1 MATYHERIR
10 EDLQDF
16 DFKKLLADS
25 NWGVLNN
32 RPQPIPG
39 VEWNQA
45 PIAEMNGVRIY
56 EVTPRSGLATLPDAK
71 TRAEI
76 HNHIETMRARENLVI
91 FTDAVQAKDR
101 TQSLWYW
108 VKYDGKKKNPR
119 EHLYLKGQ
127 PGDLFLSKIDSLYI
141 SIDEMRPDG
150 TIPLADAVKKLSTS
164 MDVERVTKQFYND
177 FSSLRLDFTE
187 LIEGIE
193 KEADRQWYASVLLNR
208 LMFIYFLQ
216 KKGFIQNNRRYLDDK
231 LEESK
236 RRGADRYYA
245 EFLTALFFE
254 GFAKPK
260 DQRSDEAKRLLG
272 DIRYLNGGLFL
283 PHQLELHYPKIRI
296 PDQAFENVLAL
307 FGHYTWYLDDTPGAA
322 DNEINPDVLGY
333 IFEKYINQKAFGAYY
348 TRTEITSY
356 LCEKTIN
363 DVVVDKVNK
372 ASARQYEDIGD
383 ILLRLD
389 ADLCRTLLQ
398 ILPKLSI
405 LDPACGSGAFLV
417 AAMKEML
424 RLYGAIFGRIET
436 LTDPYLLGELKR
448 IRTEHSSIN
457 YYIRKRI
464 ITDNLYGVDIM
475 EEATEIARLRL
486 FLFLVSAA
494 QTIDQLEPLPN
505 IDFNIMCGNS
515 LIGLLSVDPTR
526 FDREDGAQSLLQ
538 RAHAANYATALD
550 EKNHLLTI
558 YRDPDNKLPV
568 DAKQQTDILATLRAE
583 IEAHK
588 GQAYETLNDILL
600 QDFQGL
606 KIRYEQAQPSG
617 KAKKRPLTIE
627 DIKALDPFHWGYEF
641 DEIMGIR
648 GGFDVI
654 IANPPWEIFKPNSKE
669 FFAEYSDVVTKK
681 NMRIEDFEKEQKR
694 LLQDP
699 EIRVAWLDYLSRFP
713 HLSAYYRS
721 APQFINQISI
731 VNGRKAGTDINLYK
745 VFTEQIYNLLRK
757 GGRCGIVIPSGIY
770 TDLGTKQLRELLF
783 SSAEIQVLFG
793 MSNEKWIFEGV
804 HHAFKI
810 ALLIFAKGGQ
820 TESFEAAFRINPR
833 EAVAPTHLEYF
844 LHAPNEHL
852 DISVP
857 FVRQTSPDSLSV
869 MEFRSALDVQITE
882 KMLRFPLLGEDMPGK
897 WVVKF
902 SAEFHMTNDSGLFRN
917 EPAPGR
923 LPLFEGKMIWQF
935 DLNYAEPRYW
945 VSEKEGRKAV
955 LGVRGKDV
963 GQGLGYQTYRL
974 GFRAVSSSTNERS
987 LISSVIPP
995 AFAGNS
1001 LIVSSDSSCQVQL
1014 FCVSL
1019 LNSYP
1024 LDWLLRQ
1031 RVTTNINMFYI
1042 YQLPLP
1048 RLSSDDPYFAPLVE
1062 RAARLI
1068 CTMPEFDDL
1077 AREVGIGSHRNGA
1090 TDTAERAR
1098 LRAEIDG
1105 MVAHLYGL
1113 TEAEFTHILG
1123 TFPLVPE
1130 PVKVAA
1136 QNAFRDVERGL
1147 IP

>member
-1 MATYHERIR
+1 MATFHERIR
-10 EDLQDF
+10 EDLQNF

-25 NWGVLNN
+25 NWGVLSS

-45 PIAEMNGVRIY
+45 AIAEMNGVRIY
-56 EVTPRSGLATLPDAK
+56 EVTPRSGQATLPNAK
-71 TRAEI
+71 TRADI
-76 HNHIETMRARENLVI
+76 HSHIETMRARENLVI
-91 FTDAVQAKDR
+91 FTDAAQPKDR

-108 VKYDGKKKNPR
+108 VKYEGKKKNPR

-150 TIPLADAVKKLSTS
+150 TIPLAEAVKKLSAS
-164 MDVERVTKQFYND
+164 MDVERVTKRFYSD
-177 FSSLRLDFTE
+177 FSGLRVQFID
-187 LIEGIE
+187 LIEGIDR
-193 KEADRQWYASVLLNR
+193 EADRQWYASVLLNR
-208 LMFIYFLQ
+208 LMFVYFLQ

-236 RRGADRYYA
+236 RRGADRYHG
-245 EFLTALFFE
+245 EFLKALFFE

-272 DIRYLNGGLFL
+272 EIRYLNGGLFL
-283 PHQLELHYPKIRI
+283 PHQLELRYPNIRI

-307 FGHYTWYLDDTPGAA
+307 FGHYTWYLDDAPGAA

-363 DVVVDKVNK
+363 AVVVDKVNE
-372 ASARQYEDIGD
+372 ASTRQYEDVGD

-389 ADLCRTLLQ
+389 AELCRTLLA

-424 RLYGAIFGRIET
+424 RLYGAVFGRIQT
-436 LTDPYLLGELKR
+436 LTDPYLVGELER
-448 IRTEHSSIN
+448 IQREHSSVN

-475 EEATEIARLRL
+475 EEAAEIARLRL

-494 QTIDQLEPLPN
+494 QTIEQLEPLPN
-505 IDFNIMCGNS
+505 IDFSIMCGNS

-526 FDREDGAQSLLQ
+526 VDVAGMSMLEHANITNYRHALVEKDRLIRLYRQASSYAEDLSGL
-538 RAHAANYATALD
+538 
-550 EKNHLLTI
+550 
-558 YRDPDNKLPV
+558 RDQIEVHK
-568 DAKQQTDILATLRAE
+568 AK
-583 IEAHK
+583 
-588 GQAYETLNDILL
+588 AYETLNNILL
-600 QDFQGL
+600 DDFQSL
-606 KIRYEQAQPSG
+606 KIKYEEAQPNR

-627 DIKALDPFHWGYEF
+627 DIEALDPFHWGYEF
-641 DEIMGIR
+641 DEIMGTR

-669 FFAEYSDVVTKK
+669 FFAEYSDVVSKK
-681 NMRIEDFEKEQKR
+681 NMRIEDFEKEQAR
-694 LLQDP
+694 LLEQDP
-699 EIRVAWLDYLSRFP
+699 EIAAAWHSYLSQYP

-721 APQFINQISI
+721 APQFLNQISV
-731 VNGRKAGTDINLYK
+731 VNGKKAGTDINLYK
-745 VFTEQIYNLLRK
+745 VFTEQVYNLLRK

-793 MSNEKWIFEGV
+793 LSNEKWIFEGV

-810 ALLIFAKGGQ
+810 ALLIFAKGGTTDTFQ
-820 TESFEAAFRINPR
+820 AAFRINPR

-852 DISVP
+852 DIPVS

-869 MEFRSALDVQITE
+869 MEVKSGLDVQITE
-882 KMLRFPLLGEDMPGK
+882 KMLRFPLLGEEVSNS
-897 WVVKF
+897 WTVKLTR
-902 SAEFHMTNDSGLFRN
+902 EFDMTNDSGLFRN
-917 EPAPGR
+917 EPGPGR
-923 LPLFEGKMIWQF
+923 LPLYEGKMIWQF
-935 DLNYAEPRYW
+935 TSNYAEPRYW
-945 VSEKEGRKAV
+945 VDEKEGRRAII
-955 LGVRGKDV
+955 GTRGKDT
-963 GQGLGYQTYRL
+963 GQRLDYQSYRL
-974 GFRAVSSSTNERS
+974 GFRDVAASTNERT
-987 LISSVIPP
+987 LIASIIPSRK
-995 AFAGNS
+995 FAGNT
-1001 LIVSSDSSCQVQL
+1001 LIVSSDPTDCSTL
-1014 FCVSL
+1014 LALVSL
-1019 LNSYP
+1019 LNSFV
-1024 LDWLLRQ
+1024 LDWMIRQ
-1031 RVTTNINMFYI
+1031 KITSHVNMFYF
-1042 YQLPLP
+1042 YQLPVP
-1048 RLSSDDPYFAPLVE
+1048 RLTSGDHYFAPLVE

-1068 CTMPEFDDL
+1068 CTTPEFDDL
-1077 AREVGIGSHRNGA
+1077 AREIGIGSHKNGA
-1090 TDTAERAR
+1090 PEPAERTR